1 MWPAASVLTPI
12 TWTSF
17 SIASRAASSG
27 VWKQGPDVDVEA
39 DVGERR
45 GDHLGAAVVAV
56 LAELGDQ
63 EARPAALGLG
73 ERLDLA
79 LRGHDAWHLRF
90 LPILGVRSRGQLAC
104 PERDLGFLRQHSL
117 ETGEQTLRVIGGVT
131 DRGGADPPVL
141 GQ

>member
-1 MWPAASVLTPI
+1 MSSPPWRRSAAIS
-12 TWTSF
+12 S
-17 SIASRAASSG
+17 SSG
-27 VWKQGPDVDVEA
+27 VWNRAPDGDVEA
-39 DVGERR
+39 DIGERR

-79 LRGHDAWHLRF
+79 LRGHDAWQLSF

-117 ETGEQTLRVIGGVT
+117 ETDEQTLRVIGGVT
-131 DRGGADPPVL
+131 DRGGANPPVL